1 MQRETALSHIPPS
14 CPPLAVAKRGSLPC
28 AGCDAAIASA
38 RCHAG
43 GHDIE
48 HSQTDG
54 CWVVRIGFAEK
65 LRSDDPCLAC
75 SYFRNKTELLAG

>member
-1 MQRETALSHIPPS
+1 MQRETALTALPAPRDH
-14 CPPLAVAKRGSLPC
+14 LAVEGACSLPC

-38 RCHAG
+38 RCHSG
-43 GHDIE
+43 GHDLE
-48 HSQTDG
+48 RSDADG
-54 CWVVRIGFAEK
+54 CWVVKIGFAEK

>member
-1 MQRETALSHIPPS
+1 MQRETALAHIPPA
-14 CPPLAVAKRGSLPC
+14 CDRHAVSEACLLPC
-28 AGCDAAIASA
+28 AGCDAAIASV
-38 RCHAG
+38 RCHTG
-43 GHDIE
+43 GHDLE
-48 HSQTDG
+48 RSASDG